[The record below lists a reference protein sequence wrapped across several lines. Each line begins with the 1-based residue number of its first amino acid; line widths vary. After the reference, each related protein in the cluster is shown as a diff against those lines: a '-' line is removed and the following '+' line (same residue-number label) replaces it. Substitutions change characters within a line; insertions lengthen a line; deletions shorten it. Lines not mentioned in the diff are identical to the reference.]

1 MWWLC
6 PHAPGVFG
14 AMTRVFDGEKIHR
27 RVEHGP
33 ASPRRRPD
41 YPLGRQL
48 SGRARLHLTKRI
60 PEYHDLLTCS
70 TARQSSEE
78 PAFGLVHN
86 DPGNP

>member
-1 MWWLC
+1 M
-6 PHAPGVFG
+6 AKKSI
-14 AMTRVFDGEKIHR
+14 GESNTALHR
-27 RVEHGP
+27 RGGDLIIRLADSFP
-33 ASPRRRPD
+33 A
-41 YPLGRQL
+41 
-48 SGRARLHLTKRI
+48 ARLHLTKRI